1 MKTEIIRDTFDDD
14 VARMYERHLVPLIF
28 EPYARQLATRLAQ
41 TPVRRVLE
49 IAAGTG
55 VVTRALA
62 SILPRDV
69 AITATDLS
77 QAMLDRASEVGTSRP
92 VIWRQANAMAL
103 PFADG
108 KFDAVVCQFGAMFFA
123 DKAKAFAEVRR
134 VLAPGGVFLFAVWDR
149 IEENELADEVTKAL
163 QTLYP
168 DDPPRFLR
176 RIPHGY
182 FDIDTIRRDLADGGF
197 SDPHFETVAARSVA
211 SSALVPAMS
220 YCEGTP
226 LRGEIEARGMYKLAD
241 VTDVAANAVARRFGG
256 GPIDAKIQAH
266 LVTVGR

>member
-1 MKTEIIRDTFDDD
+1 MKTARVTDSFDDH
-14 VARMYERHLVPLIF
+14 VAMIYERHLVPLIF
-28 EPYARQLATRLAQ
+28 EPFARETAIRVAS
-41 TPVRRVLE
+41 TPARRVLE

-55 VVTRALA
+55 VVTRALVSRLA
-62 SILPRDV
+62 PEV
-69 AITATDLS
+69 KITATDLS
-77 QAMLDRASEVGTSRP
+77 QAMLDRAQAVGTTRP

-103 PFADG
+103 PFADA

-123 DKAKAFAEVRR
+123 DKARAFAEARR
-134 VLAPGGVFLFAVWDR
+134 LLAPGGVFLFSVWDR
-149 IEENELADEVTKAL
+149 IEENELADEVTNSL
-163 QTLYP
+163 GHLYP

-182 FDIDTIRRDLADGGF
+182 FDVDTIVSDLAVGGF
-197 SDPHFETVAARSVA
+197 ANPEVETITARSQT

-226 LRGEIEARGMYKLAD
+226 LRGEIEARGQYRLAD
-241 VTDVAANAVARRFGG
+241 VTDVAANAIARRFSA

-266 LVTVGR
+266 LVTVRR